1 MSSANTIARPY
12 ARAAFEL
19 ARAAQALPVWSANL
33 QFSAAVAAD
42 PQAKSLIG
50 NPRLSA
56 ADLTRLFVPD
66 GVAAD
71 GTYGNFLATLAANR
85 RLAYLAEIAEQFQA
99 LKRES
104 EAVLKVVV
112 RTAVPIE
119 SAQAVALK
127 TALRKRFQRDIELE
141 TAVDPTLIGG
151 ALIDAGET
159 VIDGSVRGRL
169 ARMAQALAQ

>member
-1 MSSANTIARPY
+1 MSSAHTIARPY

-19 ARAAQALPVWSANL
+19 ARAAQALPTWSAHL

-42 PQAKSLIG
+42 PQAKPLIG

-56 ADLTRLFVPD
+56 SDLTRLLAPE
-66 GVAAD
+66 GVATD
-71 GTYGNFLATLAANR
+71 STYGNFLATLAANR
-85 RLAYLAEIAEQFQA
+85 RLGYLAEIAEQFLA

-112 RTAVPIE
+112 RTAVPME

-127 TALRKRFQRDIELE
+127 TALRKRFNRDIELA
-141 TAVDPTLIGG
+141 TAVDPSLIGG
-151 ALIDAGET
+151 AVIDAGET

>member
-1 MSSANTIARPY
+1 MSSAHTIARPY

-19 ARAAQALPVWSANL
+19 ARAAQALPAWSAHL
-33 QFSAAVAAD
+33 LFSAAVAAD
-42 PQAKSLIG
+42 PQAKALIG

-56 ADLTRLFVPD
+56 ADLTRLFVPE
-66 GVAAD
+66 GVD
-71 GTYGNFLATLAANR
+71 TDSTYGNFLATLAANR
-85 RLAYLAEIAEQFQA
+85 RLAFLPEMAEQFLE

-112 RTAVPIE
+112 RTAVPME

-127 TALRKRFQRDIELE
+127 TALRKRFNRDIELS
-141 TAVDPTLIGG
+141 TAVDPALIGG
-151 ALIDAGET
+151 AVIDAGDT